1 MDSYRIGQHIVMLDK
16 QTGRLHLAAD
26 GSAVQ
31 LSAQE
36 VQALLHWLEEQR
48 ALLHS
53 RGCWN
58 CGQHASTFCQY
69 CERPLCS
76 ACRGDRGFCTD
87 CRGLRARETLAL
99 SPPPSPPHDDLQAAR
114 AAVDEL
120 YRQRLSHYLQVG
132 KELIERKNRL
142 GVLEFH
148 KSLVSSAE
156 YSYAFACLIMQLTKR
171 FPDSA
176 EAVSNLSREDLRE
189 IRAVLWYLESLDHEQ
204 ILREAKG
211 IAAFEAMYDQH

>member
-1 MDSYRIGQHIVMLDK
+1 MDSYRIGQHIVTLDK

-31 LSAQE
+31 LSAHE
-36 VQALLHWLEEQR
+36 AQALLHWLDEQR
-48 ALLHS
+48 ALLH
-53 RGCWN
+53 RGGCHN

-76 ACRGDRGFCTD
+76 ACCGDRGLCND
-87 CRGLRARETLAL
+87 CRELSARETLAL
-99 SPPPSPPHDDLQAAR
+99 SPSPSSPHDDLEVAQAVA
-114 AAVDEL
+114 DEL
-120 YRQRLSHYLQVG
+120 YRQRLSHYLHVG

-148 KSLVSSAE
+148 KSLLTSAE
-156 YSYAFACLIMQLTKR
+156 CSYAFVCLIMQLTKR
-171 FPDSA
+171 FQDSA
-176 EAVSNLSREDLRE
+176 EAVSNVSREDLRE
-189 IRAVLWYLESLDHEQ
+189 IRALLWYMESHDREQ

-211 IAAFEAMYDQH
+211 LAAFESMYDQL